1 MNWLKLGGLA
11 LLVLVLA
18 QLNRWRIFDKLF
30 FILLGLMLVSY
41 VWSRLSLRGLTVTR
55 RTTTDRA
62 QVGDVLVER
71 VRVENPSRFVKLWV
85 EVIDHSDLPGHR
97 LSRVIHLA
105 PRDAA
110 NWKAQTWCA
119 RRGRFRLGPMTLASS
134 DPFGLFPTRQLVPY
148 VQELVVYPA
157 TVDLTGFR
165 LPHGELAG
173 GNALQRR
180 TPFVTPNAA
189 GVRQYLPGD
198 SFNRIAWS
206 ATARTGQLMVK
217 EFELDPST
225 DIWIVLDLEARHH
238 ARAFPASG
246 GRYPAPGEPI
256 PLSFWLDSTE
266 EYAVTIAAS
275 LARHFLEQNRN
286 VGVIANTRQLVMVPA
301 DRGARQL
308 VKILELLAVVT
319 ADGERPLAEVL
330 LSESGAFSRHSTAVI
345 VTPSTDES
353 WVRGLVELS
362 ARYVRSMAVIVE
374 PSTFGSPD
382 SSLFVV
388 SDLAAIGV
396 PTYLVKYGDD
406 IARALAGQARAGSAA
421 PRLQGAGVDGRRDG

>member
-1 MNWLKLGGLA
+1 MNWLKLGALA
-11 LLVLVLA
+11 LLILVLS
-18 QLNRWRIFDKLF
+18 QLNRWQVFDKLF
-30 FILLGLMLVSY
+30 FILLGLLLLSY

-55 RTTTDRA
+55 RTATDRA
-62 QVGDVLVER
+62 QVGDLLIER
-71 VRVENPSRFVKLWV
+71 IRVENSSRFAKLWV
-85 EVIDHSDLPGHR
+85 ELIDHSDLPGHR
-97 LSRVIHLA
+97 LSRVIHLG

-119 RRGRFRLGPMTLASS
+119 RRGRFRLGPMTLSS
-134 DPFGLFPTRQLVPY
+134 GDPFGLFPTRQIVPY

-157 TVDLTGFR
+157 TVDLSGFR

-173 GNALQRR
+173 GSSLQRR

-225 DIWIVLDLEARHH
+225 DVWLILDMEARHH
-238 ARAFPASG
+238 VRATFWG
-246 GRYPAPGEPI
+246 GGQRPSPGEPL

-275 LARHFLEQNRN
+275 LARHFLDLNRT
-286 VGVIANTRQLVMVPA
+286 VGLIANARQPVMIPA
-301 DRGARQL
+301 DRGARQM
-308 VKILELLAVVT
+308 VKILELLAILT

-330 LSESGAFSRHSTAVI
+330 ISEAGYLTRHSTAIVI
-345 VTPSTDES
+345 SPSTDES
-353 WVRGLVELS
+353 WVRGLVELA
-362 ARYVRSMAVIVE
+362 ARHVRSMAVIVE
-374 PSTFGSPD
+374 PSTFGSAE
-382 SSLFVV
+382 SSLLVV

-406 IARALAGQARAGSAA
+406 IARALAGQGRA
-421 PRLQGAGVDGRRDG
+421 AGVPVMTSA